1 MPREPPVTIA
11 TRGEPERRAWSP
23 VASGEVGMGMAGS
36 CGGWWSGGRG
46 LAVALLLSTIGR
58 FRAPSQGCVYPGD
71 AIPWLRSRA
80 RVTMEG

>member
-1 MPREPPVTIA
+1 
-11 TRGEPERRAWSP
+11 
-23 VASGEVGMGMAGS
+23 MAGS
-36 CGGWWSGGRG
+36 CGGWWSGDRG

-71 AIPWLRSRA
+71 AIPWLRSGP